1 MVDDGREALGPADGD
16 AIAALLGAEEGAGSL
31 LGSNDGKA
39 EGSNMLGPDDG
50 DDDLLGSDE
59 EVGTLVG
66 TEDLLGSK
74 DARGFELDDGADVGS
89 EAN

>member
-16 AIAALLGAEEGAGSL
+16 AIAALLGSEEEGAGSL

-66 TEDLLGSK
+66 TEALLVSK
-74 DARGFELDDGADVGS
+74 DAL
-89 EAN
+89 